1 MDRFDAMLVF
11 TRIVERQSFV
21 RAAEDLGLPAST
33 ATDAVKQLERRLGVR
48 LLDRTTRQ
56 VRPTPDGEAYYRRCL
71 GILADVEDAESTLS
85 GAEPQG
91 LLRVNVLGSQA
102 RQIILPALSD
112 FYERYPKV
120 DLFLSEADRFVDLVR
135 EGIDCV
141 IRAGQPG
148 ESELVGR
155 QIALLQE
162 ATLASPEY
170 LARYG
175 HPNSWDDLDGHRIVG
190 YFSSALGSV
199 MPLEFVVDG
208 EIKTVPLPARL
219 MVSGTDTLLAAALKG
234 MGIIQVP
241 RYAVLGHIEAGNLVE
256 ILPETPPEALP
267 IYVLYP
273 SSRHLSLRVRTFVDW
288 IVDLYREID
297 DRQGLRRST

>member
-1 MDRFDAMLVF
+1 MDRFDAMRVF

-21 RAAEDLGLPAST
+21 RAAKDLGLPAST

-71 GILADVEDAESTLS
+71 GILDDVEDAESALG

-91 LLRVNVLGSQA
+91 LLRVNVLGSHA
-102 RQIILPALSD
+102 RQIILPALPR
-112 FYERYPKV
+112 FYERYPQI
-120 DLFLSEADRFVDLVR
+120 DLYLSEDDRFVDLLR
-135 EGIDCV
+135 EGVDCV

-155 QIALLQE
+155 QIALLHE
-162 ATLASPEY
+162 TTVASPDY

-175 HPNSWDDLDGHRIVG
+175 QPDRWDALEGHLVVG
-190 YFSSALGSV
+190 YYSSALGSV

-208 EIKTVPLPARL
+208 EIRTVSLPARL

-234 MGIIQVP
+234 LGIIQVP
-241 RYAVLGHIEAGNLVE
+241 RYAVARHIQAGDLVE
-256 ILPETPPEALP
+256 ILPGTPPTAMP
-267 IYVLYP
+267 VHVLYP

-297 DRQGLRRST
+297 ERHDPPRSA